1 MEQRESQLGFATEA
15 DGALRVR
22 LRGVWKLGEDLPAP
36 EEVSREAPANL
47 RRALFDGSDLGEWDT
62 GLLAFLR
69 RTTSDLRAQGVE
81 VDLSD
86 LPDGVHRLL
95 DLATAVP
102 TRDTGDREDPRGGLL
117 GRIGK
122 RAIGAWT
129 ETIGILT
136 FIGEATLSFVRLP
149 LRRARFQWSDVW
161 LAIEEAGAHA
171 LGIVGLISFLIG
183 AILAFMG
190 AVQLRLFGAEIYVAN
205 LVAIG
210 MSREMSAMM
219 TGVIVAGRTGA
230 AYAAQLGTMTVN
242 EEVDA
247 LRVLGVDPVDFLV
260 LPRMLAL
267 VLMMPL
273 LAIYAN
279 LLGILGGMLVA
290 DVALGIDPSQYWTQ
304 TLESVGLQDFAV
316 GLIKAV
322 VVGVLVA
329 IAGCMRGL
337 QSGRS
342 ASAVG
347 RAATSAVVTA
357 IVMIVVSEAIFAV
370 IFEALG
376 I

>member
-1 MEQRESQLGFATEA
+1 MAPAAMDQRGPQLGFGTEA

-22 LRGVWKLGEDLPAP
+22 LSGAWKLGEDLPGP
-36 EEVSREAPANL
+36 EQVLREAPGDL
-47 RRALFDGSDLGEWDT
+47 RLVRVDGRGLGEWDT

-69 RTTSDLRAQGVE
+69 RATAELGARGVE

-86 LPDGVHRLL
+86 LPDGVRRLL
-95 DLATAVP
+95 DLAAAVP
-102 TRDTGDREDPRGGLL
+102 PRDTRREAGRSGVLGL
-117 GRIGK
+117 IGQ
-122 RAIGAWT
+122 RAIDAWA
-129 ETIGILT
+129 ETVGILT
-136 FIGEATLSFVRLP
+136 FIGEATLSFARLP

-161 LAIEEAGAHA
+161 LAIEEAGAQA

-267 VLMMPL
+267 ILMMPL

-279 LLGILGGMLVA
+279 MLGILGGMLVGA
-290 DVALGIDPSQYWTQ
+290 TSMGIDPAQYWAQ
-304 TLESVGLQDFAV
+304 TLESVGLKDFGV
-316 GLIKAV
+316 GLVKAV

-347 RAATSAVVTA
+347 RAATSAV
-357 IVMIVVSEAIFAV
+357 
-370 IFEALG
+370 LG